1 MQCSSSKSFLSPH
14 CTCYFLFALCVFLQT
29 DLTDAGITQT
39 PRYWIT
45 QTGRKMTLD
54 CSQDMNHYW
63 MFWYRQDAGQ
73 GLKLIHYSGSVGS
86 TDKGDVPE
94 GYSVSR
100 NKSEDFPLTLE
111 LTRPSQTSVYFC
123 ASSEHSTAQ
132 PGVPCTRRTTT
143 RLRGLLPQPLCQ
155 PKARSELPEDLPAR
169 RDLVQHES

>member
-1 MQCSSSKSFLSPH
+1 LSPH

-45 QTGRKMTLD
+45 QTGRKMTLE

-73 GLKLIHYSGSVGS
+73 GLKLLHYSGSVGS

-94 GYSVSR
+94 GYSLFFDDNSELNASTLVLKVSALYVCT
-100 NKSEDFPLTLE
+100 SILTSLKN
-111 LTRPSQTSVYFC
+111 PPVFC
-123 ASSEHSTAQ
+123 A
-132 PGVPCTRRTTT
+132 
-143 RLRGLLPQPLCQ
+143 
-155 PKARSELPEDLPAR
+155 
-169 RDLVQHES
+169 